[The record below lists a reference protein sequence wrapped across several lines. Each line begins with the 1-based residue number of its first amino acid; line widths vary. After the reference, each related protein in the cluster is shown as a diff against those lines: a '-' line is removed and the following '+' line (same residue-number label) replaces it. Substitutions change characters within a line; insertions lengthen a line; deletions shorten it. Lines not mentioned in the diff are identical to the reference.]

1 MEENWR
7 WGWYEGGRGSR
18 DELSLNFFLVCKKC
32 GTRMFDTKLNG
43 LLGGVCWRK
52 GSLAF
57 FSFFFL
63 CACKKC
69 NMCMILKSMDC
80 SGSSLD
86 KVIDCVG
93 PAHQLLE
100 TRIVQVIDKY
110 PRVSINESDRQLKSI
125 FPLADMGF
133 SP

>member
-1 MEENWR
+1 M
-7 WGWYEGGRGSR
+7 S
-18 DELSLNFFLVCKKC
+18 FFLVCKKC
-32 GTRMFDTKLNG
+32 GTRMFDTKLDG

-57 FSFFFL
+57 FFLFFFWARKM
-63 CACKKC
+63 CTK
-69 NMCMILKSMDC
+69 CMILKSMDFL
-80 SGSSLD
+80 GSSLD

-93 PAHQLLE
+93 PTHQLLE
-100 TRIVQVIDKY
+100 TRIVQGIDKY
-110 PRVSINESDRQLKSI
+110 PQVSINESDRQLKSI